1 MTIGMLGA
9 CYFKTNPYIIGMS
22 QGSDARERVFLWT
35 RNDFQIQPGWWFQTF
50 LFSIIYGI
58 ILPID

>member
-9 CYFKTNPYIIGMS
+9 CYFKRNPYIIGMS
-22 QGSDARERVFLWT
+22 QASDARRKSFLWT
-35 RNDFQIQPGWWFQTF
+35 RNDFQIQVGGFKHV